1 MFGWIKF
8 STLKAR
14 INHVARDDE
23 GASAIL
29 IAGTMTFML
38 AMGTMAVDA
47 GIMML
52 QDRKIQNIADIAALA
67 ASRDLARADE
77 IVARSLEDNG
87 YSADDIDQIETGS
100 FDPRRPLGARFVPGG
115 GGNAVRVT
123 LRRDV
128 DLYFMPIVSDMTTVT
143 VGASAVV
150 TNIEEGAFSATTGLA
165 DLEAGVLNALLSSA
179 LGTSVSL
186 TLADYRGLAQT
197 DIQALGFLDA
207 LAANVGVSAGTYND
221 LLGAQASVGQIVDA
235 MVSVLNAEQSL
246 DSNGVTVLSALETLS
261 ADARA
266 LNALTFTISD
276 LLDLGALGLTEIG
289 STGYVSN
296 LTAGIVAMDL
306 LFQSLYSGKMG
317 EIMDLGVALTVPGV
331 ADISVRLA
339 VGEPLQGDPSNP
351 QARIV
356 IGPVG
361 SQVHT
366 APVRLQLTIG
376 LLQLLSI
383 PGSGN
388 QLINIPLYAEI
399 AGGDAE
405 LVSIGCG
412 LNPGADSRLGI
423 RASAGAADIF
433 VGEVNGGA
441 MENFDRTVT
450 VRDAVL
456 INLPLVLRLRAAAQV
471 TIDGAGPQTL
481 SFSAAEMNV
490 PTTKRVGS
498 ALSLE
503 STFSTLIST
512 LSIDIDRG
520 VLAILSPLIKVLET
534 VVIQP
539 LLNLLASVSSAI
551 DPALAGLLRAL
562 GVSAGYI
569 DVTAYGARCGLPNLV
584 E

>member
-1 MFGWIKF
+1 MFGWVKF

-14 INHVARDDE
+14 VNRVARDDE

-29 IAGTMTFML
+29 IAGAMTFML

-52 QDRKIQNIADIAALA
+52 QDRKIQTVADIAALA
-67 ASRDLARADE
+67 ASRDLARAEE

-87 YSADDIDQIETGS
+87 YSADDIAQIETGS
-100 FDPRRPLGARFVPGG
+100 FDPRRPLGARFVPGGG

-261 ADARA
+261 VDARA

-289 STGYVSN
+289 STGYVGD

-331 ADISVRLA
+331 ADISVQLNESQSVFASLDFRRL
-339 VGEPLQGDPSNP
+339 
-351 QARIV
+351 
-356 IGPVG
+356 
-361 SQVHT
+361 
-366 APVRLQLTIG
+366 
-376 LLQLLSI
+376 
-383 PGSGN
+383 
-388 QLINIPLYAEI
+388 
-399 AGGDAE
+399 
-405 LVSIGCG
+405 
-412 LNPGADSRLGI
+412 
-423 RASAGAADIF
+423 F
-433 VGEVNGGA
+433 
-441 MENFDRTVT
+441 F
-450 VRDAVL
+450 
-456 INLPLVLRLRAAAQV
+456 
-471 TIDGAGPQTL
+471 
-481 SFSAAEMNV
+481 
-490 PTTKRVGS
+490 
-498 ALSLE
+498 
-503 STFSTLIST
+503 
-512 LSIDIDRG
+512 
-520 VLAILSPLIKVLET
+520 
-534 VVIQP
+534 
-539 LLNLLASVSSAI
+539 
-551 DPALAGLLRAL
+551 
-562 GVSAGYI
+562 
-569 DVTAYGARCGLPNLV
+569 
-584 E
+584 